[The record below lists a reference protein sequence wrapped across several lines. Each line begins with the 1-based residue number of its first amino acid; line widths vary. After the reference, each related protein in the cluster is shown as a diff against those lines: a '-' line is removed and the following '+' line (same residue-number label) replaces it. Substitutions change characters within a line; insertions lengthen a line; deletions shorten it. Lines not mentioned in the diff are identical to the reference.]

1 MQLIATDNRK
11 VVVGLGMTGL
21 SCARYF
27 ASRQQVFSVVDSRLE
42 PPGLSAFKN
51 EFPQVSVSLGEISD
65 AALAGADQLVVS
77 PGIGL
82 DEPAIS
88 RAISAGVKVCGDI
101 DLFRQ
106 EAKAPIIAITGSNGK
121 STVTTLVGEMA
132 ARCGKN
138 VAVGGNIGV
147 PALDLLQDPEPDLY
161 VLELSSFQLERTDQ
175 LAAEVATVLN
185 LSADHMDRYP
195 NMMAYHK
202 AKHRIFRGCRKAVVN
217 RADPLSQ
224 PLVADH
230 VEIWSFGVDKPDF
243 RGFGLVTEKGIDYL
257 AYEFERLMPVS
268 ELKIAGRHNIENALS
283 ALALGKA
290 IDLPMAPML
299 ATLKAFTGLPH
310 RCQFVAEHA
319 GVRYFNDSKGTNVG
333 ATVAAIGGLAET
345 AGKVVLIAGGEGK
358 GADFAPLLPVVQQ
371 SARAVVLIGE
381 SAPALQ
387 ALFEATVETHRAA
400 SMREAVAQAAA
411 VACDGDVVL
420 LSPACASFDMFDN
433 YQHRGDVYAAE
444 VLDLTQPEAS
454 A

>member
-11 VVVGLGMTGL
+11 VVVGLGLTGL
-21 SCARYF
+21 SCARYL

-42 PPGLSAFKN
+42 PPGLSAFKT
-51 EFPQVSVSLGEISD
+51 EFPQVSISLGEISD

-88 RAISAGVKVCGDI
+88 RAISDGVSVCGDI
-101 DLFRQ
+101 DLFRE

-138 VAVGGNIGV
+138 VAVGGNIGI

-195 NMMAYHK
+195 NMMAYHQ
-202 AKHRIFRGCRKAVVN
+202 AKHRIFKGCKKAVVN

-230 VEIWSFGVDKPDF
+230 VEVWSFGVDKPDI
-243 RGFGLVTEKGIDYL
+243 RGFGLISEQGVDYL

-290 IDLPMAPML
+290 INLPMAPML
-299 ATLKAFTGLPH
+299 ETLKAFSGLPH
-310 RCQFVAEHA
+310 RCQFVAEHK

-333 ATVAAIGGLAET
+333 ATVAAISGLSEGV
-345 AGKVVLIAGGEGK
+345 GKVVLIAGGEGK
-358 GADFAPLLPVVQQ
+358 GADFSPLLPVVQRC
-371 SARAVVLIGE
+371 ARTAVLIGE

-387 ALFEATVETHRAA
+387 ALFDGSVETHRAA
-400 SMREAVAQAAA
+400 TMQEAVEQAASIA
-411 VACDGDVVL
+411 RAGDVVL
-420 LSPACASFDMFDN
+420 LSPACASFDMFEN
-433 YQHRGDVYAAE
+433 YQHRGEVFAAA
-444 VLDLTQPEAS
+444 VSDFIQSEAG